1 MYKSKT
7 FKNEN
12 FFVLYDMNDNIIS
25 FYDSFAELS
34 KILNYELRNLVF
46 QYNKSHSDIITII
59 IENKKYRLAT
69 FR

>member
-1 MYKSKT
+1 M
-7 FKNEN
+7 
-12 FFVLYDMNDNIIS
+12 DDNIIS